1 MKTGASRNPV
11 ESVAF
16 FVSLGLLLLLAPFAA
31 ARSRAQAEERIK
43 VLAHLPLPRMH
54 VNQMFLQ
61 PRGDK
66 YYLYLHRP
74 TRQAFALVD
83 VTNPEKPV
91 LLERATL
98 EHGGGGRVEIPRS
111 EATLAV
117 AVAPEAPA
125 TSAGAKPAEA
135 APEVK
140 LGTETVQFFDIS
152 DPKKPKKLKVFTG
165 VTSMAPDEPRHLL
178 YLVNSEGLWVVSH
191 REVHPL
197 PFCTST
203 DVLMNSPN
211 CQ

>member
-1 MKTGASRNPV
+1 MKTGASCNPIQ
-11 ESVAF
+11 SLAF
-16 FVSLGLLLLLAPFAA
+16 LAAAGLLLAPFAA
-31 ARSRAQAEERIK
+31 ARSGAQMEERIK

-61 PRGDK
+61 QRGDK

-83 VTNPEKPV
+83 VTKPEKPA

-98 EHGGGGRVEIPRS
+98 EHGGGRVDIAPS

-117 AVAPEAPA
+117 AVAPETPGA
-125 TSAGAKPAEA
+125 SGGAKTAGE

-140 LGTETVQFFDIS
+140 LASETVQFFDIS

-178 YLVNSEGLWVVSH
+178 YLVNNEGLWVVSH

>member
-1 MKTGASRNPV
+1 MKTPASCNPIQ
-11 ESVAF
+11 SLAFLVAA
-16 FVSLGLLLLLAPFAA
+16 GLLLLPALFAA
-31 ARSRAQAEERIK
+31 AGSGAQVEERVK

-61 PRGDK
+61 QRGDK

-83 VTNPEKPV
+83 VTRPEKPV

-98 EHGGGGRVEIPRS
+98 EHGGGGRVEIAPS
-111 EATLAV
+111 GATLAV

-125 TSAGAKPAEA
+125 TPGAAKPAAE

-152 DPKKPKKLKVFTG
+152 DPKKPKKLRVFTG

-178 YLVNSEGLWVVSH
+178 YLVNNEGLWVVSH

-203 DVLMNSPN
+203 DMLMNSPN